1 MRIGIRLD
9 LVILQTTD
17 RAVDFQ
23 HRQSNL
29 VILPN
34 PMLAQRALQ
43 LIHADMLLRHVRFDN
58 LSVVNQQAGFPL
70 NEAPEAAICSRKVGD
85 KIVKKKQRTR
95 SHHPAQQRSVRPS
108 HGILHRIGEEQQK
121 GEIERRHL
129 SNLTLPAEANSDQD
143 QQVNHAG
150 AQDNLKQHVA
160 TGRKE
165 SLFQLAVTETGAGA
179 LFGVLR
185 YPVALFFSTFHTT
198 SSKSR

>member
-70 NEAPEAAICSRKVGD
+70 NEAPEAAIDSRKIGD
-85 KIVKKKQRTR
+85 KIIKKKQGTR
-95 SHHPAQQRSVRPS
+95 RSDPAQQRSVRPS
-108 HGILHRIGEEQQK
+108 HGILHRIGEEKEQC
-121 GEIERRHL
+121 EIERSHL
-129 SNLTLPAEANSDQD
+129 SNLALAAKTNPDQN
-143 QQVNHAG
+143 QQIDHAG
-150 AQDNLKQHVA
+150 AQGNLQQHVP
-160 TGRKE
+160 TGKE
-165 SLFQLAVTETGAGA
+165 RLFQLAVTGTGAF
-179 LFGVLR
+179 FGVLR
-185 YPVALFFSTFHTT
+185 
-198 SSKSR
+198 